1 MSIDHN
7 DNDNKSNST
16 SSVNTDDFNDD
27 QIDKINHI
35 RHNKIMEIRSG
46 QNQVNQKV
54 FNYLIDVN
62 DNKILKSK
70 SKIVREKER
79 SKSIE

>member
-1 MSIDHN
+1 MTIDH
-7 DNDNKSNST
+7 NDNKSNST
-16 SSVNTDDFNDD
+16 SSVNTDDFNYD

-62 DNKILKSK
+62 DNKITKSK
-70 SKIVREKER
+70 SKVIRER